1 MAYFQGLAM
10 GGFEMAM
17 GMAAAGPPPPN
28 PPGSGYSNVP
38 MSRPIIIQNETDEE
52 NAEDIEENQD
62 IAAFVPVSTTPFTSA
77 ALTTSITVALPAIA
91 ASTATPAIP
100 TVLNSGERR
109 PPRQPCRAGT
119 DDPEN
124 YTDIIPSQS
133 SWSFDNLPDILYVF
147 RGPDR
152 PRGNPNIPYKPSP
165 WKNSPPLR
173 CFSIL
178 PDRISSNVE
187 EFRVE
192 AWMRMDRRIQL
203 RDITDRMNP
212 KFRIFANTLQQRG
225 VRFRQAFSI
234 ASWGVSSKQTDTA
247 IEIIRAKLIKANVDL
262 SKNTTRG
269 VTPGLKFL
277 DQGETGGRVPTPKQY
292 AKRPDTTIRRGM
304 AAANVA
310 PRSIGPAL
318 APVLRIQAPTPAIT
332 PETNATA
339 TGAPVIPSSTAT
351 ASTYPAT
358 PAISTLAGG
367 LPTPIPSPTPTLSAQ
382 VLVRAATD
390 AIANPQAHCYMAP
403 VVSESGEI
411 GRARAP
417 DMDAANDMLESAIEN
432 ILQRHT
438 RNPDFEN
445 ALRQTSVM
453 QEYRSHFTPRPP
465 QTLTEAGAYF
475 RRADAIR
482 RQTNGIRSH
491 VADTE
496 PAFTPMPQPLPAL
509 NSEHYLLRR
518 VQRMPIG
525 GSAAPRI
532 EKSASRRNCQIHPS
546 PARKPNQCKN
556 FREAVRNVNVNRIS
570 QAITSVHANSIAQ
583 PAQPME
589 DIQSYGG
596 NPGVDDIEIIDI
608 SDDEVVEHPPTSPIP
623 KLEETDNAQYELDGL
638 DPATVRS
645 IVNSTEARTET
656 EFLQLCDRFT
666 NSTRN
671 NVADES
677 VRQTEDLTAECNDL
691 RERALRIAAQELD
704 DAVRVEDDIAEEID
718 ATPSFDELINIYE
731 HEEEDELEHP
741 GAQEM
746 GNAPIED
753 PYERIA
759 AEMQLIASQQ
769 MDQFLGMSPEQQNR
783 FLAGYP
789 GGEWEL

>member
-38 MSRPIIIQNETDEE
+38 MSRPAIIQGETDEE
-52 NAEDIEENQD
+52 NAEDKENQD

-77 ALTTSITVALPAIA
+77 ALTTSITIALPAIA

-100 TVLNSGERR
+100 ALLNSGERR
-109 PPRQPCRAGT
+109 PPRQPCRAGA

-203 RDITDRMNP
+203 RDITNRMNP

-234 ASWGVSSKQTDTA
+234 ASWGVSSKQTDIA

-304 AAANVA
+304 AAANIA

-318 APVLRIQAPTPAIT
+318 APVFRMQAPTPAIT
-332 PETNATA
+332 TETNATA
-339 TGAPVIPSSTAT
+339 TRTPVIPSIAT
-351 ASTYPAT
+351 ASAYPAT

-382 VLVRAATD
+382 VLIRAATD

-445 ALRQTSVM
+445 ALRQTSIM

-465 QTLTEAGAYF
+465 QTLAEAGAYF

-482 RQTNGIRSH
+482 RQTNGIRNH

-532 EKSASRRNCQIHPS
+532 EKSASRRNCQIHSS
-546 PARKPNQCKN
+546 PTRKPNQRQN

-570 QAITSVHANSIAQ
+570 QAISSVHANSIAQ
-583 PAQPME
+583 PAQPMA
-589 DIQSYGG
+589 DIQSYCG

-671 NVADES
+671 NVADEG
-677 VRQTEDLTAECNDL
+677 VRQTEDLTAEFNDL

-741 GAQEM
+741 GAQEI

-789 GGEWEL
+789 GGEWDL